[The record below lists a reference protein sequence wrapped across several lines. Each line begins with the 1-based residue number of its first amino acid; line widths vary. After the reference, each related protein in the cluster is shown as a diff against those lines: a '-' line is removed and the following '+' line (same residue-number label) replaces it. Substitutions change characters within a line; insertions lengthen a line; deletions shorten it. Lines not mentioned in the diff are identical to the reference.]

1 MTSDELGDVTSD
13 ELGDEACGGGMAG
26 RFAQSATNFLIEG
39 VWWWE
44 LDGCVESKR
53 EHVGIHRRRG
63 YESGQVGERVRR
75 RWACL

>member
-26 RFAQSATNFLIEG
+26 GFAQSATNFLIDG

-44 LDGCVESKR
+44 LVGCVESKR

-63 YESGQVGERVRR
+63 YESG
-75 RWACL
+75 